1 MWLWRKC
8 SLRPRSKKL
17 PSHSNT
23 VIVIYLVFIGVSVI
37 FFQFIPAGLIILLC
51 VQVKLLFL
59 ASVPAVQRMKVLLQ
73 CGAHQWKAVEEHC
86 RDAVREKKKKR
97 NKSKVLERW
106 KKNRK
111 INFHCVT
118 FISIRIH
125 KMLNELPECICPA
138 LFHFYLTMSSCYSH
152 SVYISREE
160 VQEVTS
166 FNQKNPQSLLRVI
179 LSGELSL
186 VCVSERL
193 LPAMLQWTSQ
203 TKL

>member
-1 MWLWRKC
+1 M
-8 SLRPRSKKL
+8 
-17 PSHSNT
+17 PSHSNM

-37 FFQFIPAGLIILLC
+37 FFQCIPAGLIILLC

-86 RDAVREKKKKR
+86 RDAVREKKEERKQKQSVR
-97 NKSKVLERW
+97 KVK

-118 FISIRIH
+118 FISIWIH

-186 VCVSERL
+186 VCVSVRL

>member
-1 MWLWRKC
+1 M
-8 SLRPRSKKL
+8 
-17 PSHSNT
+17 
-23 VIVIYLVFIGVSVI
+23 SVI
-37 FFQFIPAGLIILLC
+37 FFQFIPAGLIIVLC

-86 RDAVREKKKKR
+86 RDAVREKRRKETKANSVR
-97 NKSKVLERW
+97 KV

-152 SVYISREE
+152 CYISVYISREE

-186 VCVSERL
+186 VCVSVRL

-203 TKL
+203 SCKLLYIISLIIIFHSL